1 MFSAFILGIQCTTV
15 EDGDSCCFK
24 SNTNGAICIGAGNT
38 NARGDTYRINE
49 ADWTTITGTS
59 ISTQADYVALVA
71 YTGSKVDTS
80 DPSLALEYF
89 DYAGCTTA
97 AGVHTCWMWQ
107 PNWGQDANGN
117 NYESD
122 GYPRLG
128 LDEVSLSAGY
138 IDKSSSAALVMS
150 SVTLTGAIQ
159 LAAAGFS
166 ALVFAMF

>member
-1 MFSAFILGIQCTTV
+1 MTAL
-15 EDGDSCCFK
+15 
-24 SNTNGAICIGAGNT
+24 
-38 NARGDTYRINE
+38 
-49 ADWTTITGTS
+49 S
-59 ISTQADYVALVA
+59 ISTQADYVADA
-71 YTGSKVDTS
+71 SFTGSLVDRS
-80 DPSLALEYF
+80 DSTLALEYF
-89 DYAGCTTA
+89 DYAGCSTA
-97 AGVHTCWMWQ
+97 NLEHTCWMWQ

-128 LDEVSLSAGY
+128 LDEVSITAGY

-150 SVTLTGAIQ
+150 SVTLSGAIQ